1 MTDVSLYG
9 GCMAYFR
16 DMAKCQANM
25 VLILGRI
32 EEKLN
37 GAEKAPAPG
46 PETVKALRE
55 LLSSMSD
62 GLEESLEVSFVKL
75 FQTWQMMFPR
85 EGKEIY
91 MRGAQDF
98 IMLLMN
104 RLDEMEK
111 EEAQRE

>member
-16 DMAKCQANM
+16 DMAKCQADM

-46 PETVKALRE
+46 PETMKALRE

-62 GLEESLEVSFVKL
+62 GLEESMEESFEK
-75 FQTWQMMFPR
+75 FQIWNGMFP
-85 EGKEIY
+85 GTNMKEVY
-91 MRGAQDF
+91 MRGAKDL
-98 IMLLMN
+98 IMTLID
-104 RLDEMEK
+104 RLDEMESK
-111 EEAQRE
+111 ETE

>member
-1 MTDVSLYG
+1 MTDVNLYG

-37 GAEKAPAPG
+37 GAEKTPVSG

-62 GLEESLEVSFVKL
+62 GLEESLKKSFGE
-75 FQTWQMMFPR
+75 FQTWNGMFP
-85 EGKEIY
+85 GTTVKEIY
-91 MRGAQDF
+91 MRGAKDL
-98 IMLLMN
+98 IMMLMD
-104 RLDEMEK
+104 RLDEMEE
-111 EEAQRE
+111 EEAEE

>member
-37 GAEKAPAPG
+37 GAEKAPVSG

-62 GLEESLEVSFVKL
+62 GLEESLRSPSGSSRHGMGCSPGPL
-75 FQTWQMMFPR
+75 
-85 EGKEIY
+85 
-91 MRGAQDF
+91 
-98 IMLLMN
+98 
-104 RLDEMEK
+104 
-111 EEAQRE
+111 

>member
-62 GLEESLEVSFVKL
+62 GLEESMEESFGE
-75 FQTWQMMFPR
+75 FQIWNGMFP
-85 EGKEIY
+85 GTNMKEVY
-91 MRGAQDF
+91 MRGAKDF
-98 IMLLMN
+98 IVVLMD
-104 RLDEMEK
+104 RLDEMEE
-111 EEAQRE
+111 EEAEE

>member
-16 DMAKCQANM
+16 DMAKCQADM

-62 GLEESLEVSFVKL
+62 GLEESMEESFEEFNTYYRMLRGASVKD
-75 FQTWQMMFPR
+75 
-85 EGKEIY
+85 IY
-91 MRGAQDF
+91 MRGAKDF
-98 IMLLMN
+98 IRVLMD
-104 RLDEMEK
+104 RLDEMEE
-111 EEAQRE
+111 EEAEE

>member
-1 MTDVSLYG
+1 MTDVNLYG

-16 DMAKCQANM
+16 DMAKCQADM

-46 PETVKALRE
+46 PETVKALKE

-62 GLEESLEVSFVKL
+62 GLEESLEKSFGE
-75 FQTWQMMFPR
+75 FQIWNGMFP
-85 EGKEIY
+85 GTTVKDVY
-91 MRGAQDF
+91 MRGAKDF
-98 IMLLMN
+98 IVVLMD
-104 RLDEMEK
+104 RLDEMESK
-111 EEAQRE
+111 ETE

>member
-16 DMAKCQANM
+16 DMAKCQADM

-37 GAEKAPAPG
+37 GTEGAPAPG
-46 PETVKALRE
+46 PETVKALRA

-62 GLEESLEVSFVKL
+62 GLEESLEESFEKS
-75 FQTWQMMFPR
+75 QIWDEMFP
-85 EGKEIY
+85 GITVKEVY
-91 MRGAQDF
+91 MRGAKDF
-98 IMLLMN
+98 IVVLMD
-104 RLDEMEK
+104 RLDELEK
-111 EEAQRE
+111 EEAKRE

>member
-46 PETVKALRE
+46 PETMKALRK

-62 GLEESLEVSFVKL
+62 GLEGSLEGSFEK
-75 FQTWQMMFPR
+75 FQIWNGMFP
-85 EGKEIY
+85 GTTVKDVY
-91 MRGAQDF
+91 MRGAKDL
-98 IMLLMN
+98 IVVLMD
-104 RLDEMEK
+104 RLDKMEK

>member
-62 GLEESLEVSFVKL
+62 GLEESLGGSFRE
-75 FQTWQMMFPR
+75 FQIWCGMFPR
-85 EGKEIY
+85 TDVKEVY
-91 MRGAQDF
+91 MRGAKDL
-98 IMLLMN
+98 IIVLLN
-104 RLDEMEK
+104 RLDEMEA
-111 EEAQRE
+111 EE